1 MTYTTFKKYAPKKP
15 VHKFTDLEVYQ
26 QTLALS
32 VIIMKDLKPKLI
44 ILEYPFLENLTNGAI
59 SLPLW
64 IAEAHSVR
72 FGDHAVGLGLLEKVM
87 SGCNKMVVYL
97 EQAKGIYGV
106 ELEGD
111 LIDDLVKRYHDVRLK
126 VFRLSKSWKKWYEPK
141 K

>member
-1 MTYTTFKKYAPKKP
+1 MYTNFKKYTPKKP
-15 VHKFTDLEVYQ
+15 VHKFTDLDVYQ

-32 VIIMKDLKPKLI
+32 VIIVKDLRPKLVT
-44 ILEYPFLENLTNGAI
+44 LKYAFVENSVISST
-59 SLPLW
+59 SLPMW

-72 FGDHAVGLGLLEKVM
+72 FNDHAVGLGLLEKVM

-97 EQAKGIYGV
+97 EQVKGIHGTK
-106 ELEGD
+106 LDND

-126 VFRLSKSWKKWYEPK
+126 VFRLSKSWQKWYEPK